1 MPRSLSTFLANRTK
15 KTPLEFAQ
23 VEFFYYFWGMNE
35 NEYVDYY
42 CQNLLWRV
50 QLDDKT
56 AYYDNDI
63 STLNYDAV
71 LHNAGEFN
79 ITKKTFLSAVQY
91 DADKCKEPINLDAL
105 WKLSILIWHWK
116 ALHVVFLSE
125 IRDVDQYIKLA
136 SLLNN
141 GLDVESITI
150 TGKFPNK
157 TKRTKIVLSSDVVLS
172 NFLNSMFNDSFS
184 REIMADDNRKHY
196 TLGRMQFTID
206 VLDKRTIAYQ
216 IARELT
222 DFFFHYR
229 GKGKTDEATKN
240 LIMSILS
247 NFSLVT
253 KASNNTDYNKL
264 FSDAK
269 KGRLHVCD
277 NYYQPTLIKGIG
289 ILDYTIVKSPDS
301 I

>member
-1 MPRSLSTFLANRTK
+1 MD
-15 KTPLEFAQ
+15 
-23 VEFFYYFWGMNE
+23 E

-42 CQNLLWRV
+42 CQNLLWQV
-50 QLDDKT
+50 HLDDKI

-71 LHNAGEFN
+71 MHNAGKFN
-79 ITKKTFLSAVQY
+79 ITKKSFLTAVQY

-116 ALHVVFLSE
+116 ALHVISLTE
-125 IRDVDQYIKLA
+125 IRDVDQYVKLT

-141 GLDVESITI
+141 GLDIESITI
-150 TGKFPNK
+150 TGKLPNK
-157 TKRTKIVLSSDVVLS
+157 TKRTKIVLSSNEVLS
-172 NFLNSMFNDSFS
+172 NFLNSLFSETFS
-184 REIMADDNRKHY
+184 REITSDNKTKRF
-196 TLGRMQFTID
+196 TVGRMQFALD

-222 DFFFHYR
+222 EFFLHF
-229 GKGKTDEATKN
+229 KSKKKIDIATKN
-240 LIMSILS
+240 LIMSILD
-247 NFSLVT
+247 NFSLV
-253 KASNNTDYNKL
+253 SNGSNSTVYNKL

-269 KGRLHVCD
+269 NGRLPVCD
-277 NYYQPTLIKGIG
+277 HYYQPTIIQGKG
-289 ILDYTIVKSPDS
+289 ILDYTIVKSPNS